1 LTRPSTEGP
10 VRTTVFLPQ
19 DPASQRIG
27 GILTFVKG
35 FIKFAP
41 DDFETEVIGTTAD
54 ERERPLRMWQTV
66 QIEGRP
72 TPFLPLVADRS
83 PHGRPRI
90 PIALRYTLAAVRHR
104 ALIGRH
110 RRILQFHRAGVPLAF
125 ARDRRPKV
133 QVVHLNVADIY
144 RTKGES
150 RWRLL
155 PGAYHRVEDLTLPS
169 MDRVFVVNRA
179 GAEFY
184 RRRYPSLASR
194 LAFIP
199 TWVDDTMFRAP
210 TGGEREAARRALSDE
225 LALAPE
231 PDARFLLF
239 AGRLEA
245 QKDPQLLIEGFA
257 AAQRREPQLRLIIA
271 GDGSLRPAATRAA
284 AQAGVSDRTHFVG
297 FKTRAELA
305 TLMQAADAFI
315 LTSRFEGMPISSLE
329 ALSSGLPVVATA
341 VGELPAVVREG
352 ENGSLSA
359 ERSVEAVAAAICRVL
374 GRDRSDVAPAAI
386 ASVNRY
392 RARTV
397 LGPLYDAHRE
407 LWR

>member
-1 LTRPSTEGP
+1 MI
-10 VRTTVFLPQ
+10 RTTVFLPQ
-19 DPASQRIG
+19 DPLSQRIG

-54 ERERPLRMWQTV
+54 ERERPLLHWQTV

-72 TPFLPLVADRS
+72 TRFLPLVADRS

-90 PIALRYTLAAVRHR
+90 PIALRYTLAALRHR
-104 ALIGRH
+104 ALIGRN
-110 RRILQFHRAGVPLAF
+110 RKILQFHRAGVPLAF
-125 ARDRRPKV
+125 ARDPRPKL

-184 RRRYPSLASR
+184 RGRYPSLASR
-194 LAFIP
+194 IAFIP
-199 TWVDDTMFRAP
+199 TWVDDTIFRAP
-210 TGGEREAARRALSDE
+210 TSAEREAARRSLLAE
-225 LALAPE
+225 LALEPE
-231 PDARFLLF
+231 PGVRYLLF

-257 AAQRREPQLRLIIA
+257 AAQRREPQLRLLIA
-271 GDGSLRPAATRAA
+271 GDGSLRSAAQRAA
-284 AQAGVSDRTHFVG
+284 AQAGVRDRTHFLG
-297 FKTRAELA
+297 FKTRPELA

-329 ALSSGLPVVATA
+329 ALSCGLPVVATA

-352 ENGSLSA
+352 ENGSLST
-359 ERSVEAVAAAICRVL
+359 ERSVEAVAAAIRRVL
-374 GRDRSDVAPAAI
+374 SCDRSDVAAAAA
-386 ASVNRY
+386 ASVKRY
-392 RARTV
+392 RAWTV
-397 LGPLYDAHRE
+397 LQPLYDAHRQ
-407 LWR
+407 LWQSRAG

>member
-1 LTRPSTEGP
+1 MI
-10 VRTTVFLPQ
+10 RTTVFLPQ
-19 DPASQRIG
+19 DPLSQRIG

-41 DDFETEVIGTTAD
+41 DDFETEVVGTTAD
-54 ERERPLRMWQTV
+54 ARERPLRRWQEV
-66 QIEGRP
+66 EIEGRA

-83 PHGRPRI
+83 PHGRPAI
-90 PIALRYTLAAVRHR
+90 PIALRYTLAAVTHR
-104 ALIGRH
+104 ALIGRKP
-110 RRILQFHRAGVPLAF
+110 RILQFHRAGVPLAF
-125 ARDRRPKV
+125 AGDARPKL

-144 RTKGES
+144 RSKGES

-179 GAEFY
+179 GAELY
-184 RRRYPSLASR
+184 RKRHPSLGSR

-210 TGGEREAARRALSDE
+210 TSAEREAARRSLPAEQSLES
-225 LALAPE
+225 E
-231 PDARFLLF
+231 PGARYLLF

-245 QKDPQLLIEGFA
+245 QKDPQLLIEAFA
-257 AAQRREPQLRLIIA
+257 AAQHREPQLHLLIA
-271 GDGSLRPAATRAA
+271 GDGSMRAAAQRAA
-284 AQAGVSDRTHFVG
+284 AQAGVSARTHFLG
-297 FKTRAELA
+297 FKTRPELA
-305 TLMQAADAFI
+305 GLMQAADAFI

-329 ALSSGLPVVATA
+329 ALSCGLPVIATA
-341 VGELPAVVREG
+341 VGELPTVVREG
-352 ENGSLSA
+352 ENGSLSS
-359 ERSVEAVAAAICRVL
+359 ERSPQALADAICRVL
-374 GRDRSDVAPAAI
+374 GRDRSEVEAAAV
-386 ASVNRY
+386 ASVDQY

-397 LGPLYDAHRE
+397 LQPLYDAHRQ

>member
-1 LTRPSTEGP
+1 MI
-10 VRTTVFLPQ
+10 RTTVFLPQ
-19 DPASQRIG
+19 DPLSQRIG

-41 DDFETEVIGTTAD
+41 DDFETEVVGTTAD
-54 ERERPLRMWQTV
+54 ERERPLRRWQEV
-66 QIEGRP
+66 QIEGRA

-83 PHGRPRI
+83 PHGRPMI

-104 ALIGRH
+104 ALIGRK

-125 ARDRRPKV
+125 ASDKRPKL

-144 RTKGES
+144 GSQGES

-155 PGAYHRVEDLTLPS
+155 PGAFHRVEDLTLPS

-184 RRRYPSLASR
+184 RKRHPSLGSR

-210 TGGEREAARRALSDE
+210 KDAEREAARRSLTTE
-225 LALAPE
+225 LELESE
-231 PDARFLLF
+231 PGARYLLF
-239 AGRLEA
+239 AGRLEE
-245 QKDPQLLIEGFA
+245 QKDPRLLIEAFA
-257 AAQRREPQLRLIIA
+257 AAQGRESQLHLLIA
-271 GDGSLRPAATRAA
+271 GDGSMRAAAQRAA
-284 AQAGVSDRTHFVG
+284 AQAGVSARTHFLG
-297 FKTRAELA
+297 FKTRPELA
-305 TLMQAADAFI
+305 GLMQAADAFI
-315 LTSRFEGMPISSLE
+315 LSSRFEGMPISSLE

-341 VGELPAVVREG
+341 VGELPTVVTDG
-352 ENGSLSA
+352 ENGSLST
-359 ERSVEAVAAAICRVL
+359 ERSAEALADAICRVL
-374 GRDRSDVAPAAI
+374 VRDRSELEAAAV
-386 ASVNRY
+386 ASVDRY

-397 LGPLYDAHRE
+397 LQPLYDAHRQ